1 MKISPCSHWQYPT
14 TPPPSPPHDGLEI
27 GHFVFQG
34 RRYLLEPQG
43 QLFTLGSWVLIQG
56 CDDLKG
62 RMEGEERI
70 RGGGHNWAVGVE
82 RGRRRDMDGAGR
94 QGRGGEEGV
103 AGRS

>member
-14 TPPPSPPHDGLEI
+14 TPPPPPSSPPHDGLEI

-56 CDDLKG
+56 RDDLEG
-62 RMEGEERI
+62 RAEGEERNE
-70 RGGGHNWAVGVE
+70 RGDAHLGGGRRTGKAKEHGH
-82 RGRRRDMDGAGR
+82 GRCRATR
-94 QGRGGEEGV
+94 
-103 AGRS
+103 